1 MKKLFAFLLALV
13 MLFALSATA
22 MAEES
27 KGSDDS
33 ASSLK
38 ALSWIT
44 ARRGLQQTD
53 LTGNF
58 YQISDLDVDI
68 WVPDLFKPVEE
79 VSENV
84 FCAFETENKGAAIT
98 VNHLSFDGDPDLEEV
113 EKMAVDA
120 GCESDGIFWLN
131 DFHALVYENKAADSL
146 SVLIMITDGGAMEF
160 VFAPISNPDVYSMA
174 SLIMSTIQHH
184 NLDVENVAHMIDA
197 DLNSFWGENRDVRY
211 SDDDKSRS
219 ISVFMWEDGITSENI
234 KDVDNWDQVKD
245 SKINLADTYTAV
257 LSEFGMDDVLLNLYY
272 ISADQ
277 DVNFLA
283 IEGGEIT
290 YDVFADAAA

>member
-68 WVPDLFKPVEE
+68 WVPDLFKPVE
-79 VSENV
+79 
-84 FCAFETENKGAAIT
+84 GHI
-98 VNHLSFDGDPDLEEV
+98 
-113 EKMAVDA
+113 
-120 GCESDGIFWLN
+120 
-131 DFHALVYENKAADSL
+131 
-146 SVLIMITDGGAMEF
+146 
-160 VFAPISNPDVYSMA
+160 
-174 SLIMSTIQHH
+174 
-184 NLDVENVAHMIDA
+184 
-197 DLNSFWGENRDVRY
+197 
-211 SDDDKSRS
+211 
-219 ISVFMWEDGITSENI
+219 
-234 KDVDNWDQVKD
+234 
-245 SKINLADTYTAV
+245 LA
-257 LSEFGMDDVLLNLYY
+257 
-272 ISADQ
+272 Q
-277 DVNFLA
+277 
-283 IEGGEIT
+283 
-290 YDVFADAAA
+290 

>member
-131 DFHALVYENKAADSL
+131 DFYALVYENKAADSL

-160 VFAPISNPDVYSMA
+160 VFAPVSNPDVYSMA

-184 NLDVENVAHMIDA
+184 DLDVEYVAHMIDA

-283 IEGGEIT
+283 IEDGEIT

>member
-1 MKKLFAFLLALV
+1 
-13 MLFALSATA
+13 
-22 MAEES
+22 
-27 KGSDDS
+27 
-33 ASSLK
+33 
-38 ALSWIT
+38 
-44 ARRGLQQTD
+44 
-53 LTGNF
+53 
-58 YQISDLDVDI
+58 
-68 WVPDLFKPVEE
+68 
-79 VSENV
+79 
-84 FCAFETENKGAAIT
+84 
-98 VNHLSFDGDPDLEEV
+98 
-113 EKMAVDA
+113 
-120 GCESDGIFWLN
+120 
-131 DFHALVYENKAADSL
+131 
-146 SVLIMITDGGAMEF
+146 MEF

-184 NLDVENVAHMIDA
+184 DLDVEYVAHMIDA

-283 IEGGEIT
+283 IENGEIT